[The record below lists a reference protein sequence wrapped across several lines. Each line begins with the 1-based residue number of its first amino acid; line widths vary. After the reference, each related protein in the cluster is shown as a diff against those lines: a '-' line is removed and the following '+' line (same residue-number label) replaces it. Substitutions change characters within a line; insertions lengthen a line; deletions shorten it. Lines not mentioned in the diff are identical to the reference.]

1 MLQNTNLPVTFL
13 FFSQNQESRR
23 IHFINNVKK
32 HIVSFSY

>member
-13 FFSQNQESRR
+13 FFGQNKESRR
-23 IHFINNVKK
+23 IRFINNVKK